1 MLIPNSRGRIGL
13 CLRAVLFAIL
23 LSSVALIAQSTPG
36 AGAIRGVVIDPK
48 GATVSGAKVAIT
60 NKATGAMVRTESSS
74 SGDFSSG
81 PLQPGEYRVRVSAPG
96 AKIAELEI
104 TVRIAVISPAEVK
117 LLAGKETEVAKISP
131 EETLVNTQQPTVQSV
146 LPEGL
151 LEILPVSGRNYLDL
165 AQLAPGVQFLDA
177 GILDSRKLGLATV
190 SIQGQSGRSVRY
202 EVDGVTIN
210 DEIAGT
216 TTQNIPASAI
226 REFNISRSTID
237 LPTELTSSGA
247 VLVSTRS
254 GENDLH
260 GEIFGLFRGK
270 SGSAALPGSA
280 SAESFSREQY
290 GARVGG
296 ALVKDKIFWFLAA
309 ERLQQNLTAAVPFA
323 APFDTLG
330 TALSR
335 PFRDLQADGRL
346 DWQRNDNAHAFYRFT
361 YDQVSQMGPF
371 GGYSSL
377 QGLREATHT
386 PSHTLGY
393 DFTRGIYTHSLRF
406 EYMRMH
412 TGVGDDSPFIA
423 TGVNNPVPGVGV
435 SIGAPVAG
443 NCGLSGSG
451 AYCAGPSPFAP
462 QLTLQSNYQVR
473 YDGTRVT
480 GAHLIRFGVTYDR
493 IQGGGFSSLF
503 FNPQLGTTGV
513 CLPGSI
519 SAVCLTSAD
528 PTAYPADFA
537 FLGNGSGFSTA
548 TSAYGFPG
556 GRLGPDNRLEGY
568 LGDNWRLRRS
578 LMVSYGLRYS
588 RETGRV
594 DHELGGVPVLNQW
607 QPGLG
612 NPVRSP
618 NTDFGPQAGLAWDVN
633 GTGKTVL
640 RIGGGVYYDTSLWSN
655 MMLDARA
662 RSKNG
667 MLTYTPE
674 VCANGNASAFTWPTA
689 VPGGNGSAIA
699 GGAAV
704 VTDAAANQVA
714 PTFCGTSI
722 SAAAAPILALSSAFQ
737 SAAASGTAS
746 QPNPNYIATAL
757 SAANANGLDVFAPD
771 FRTPRVIQM
780 NGGFQT
786 EVSKGT
792 ILSIDY
798 VRTIGTHNLL
808 IVDQNRSGSAR
819 SYNFTNAL
827 AARDAAQ
834 LAAGCAAG
842 LGQAPCVVNN
852 LGSVAAAQAA
862 YSAAGLDSNSAVTG
876 GAPCSFCAFPGIT
889 PFGVNRTGN
898 GGGNGSL
905 GTLDTLSTIGRS
917 VYWGAQIRLAQHFTN
932 PSHGIQSADF
942 QVAYSYSKFVSQS
955 PDQDLATPVNNNDNP
970 LQFTGPN
977 GMDRKHQ
984 ISFGGTFQ
992 LPWLTHLSFMGHFYS
1007 PLPAT
1012 LRLPELTNGGEIF
1025 ASDWT
1030 GGGLASGGLPEPVKG
1045 TGIGQFMRGAD
1056 TNNVQVAI
1064 SNYNTHFAGKLTPA
1078 GNCLVAASNCLGA
1091 APIPVMTTSDMSTL
1105 GWVLPTL
1112 PSLAPDA
1119 MGFPWLKT
1127 FDLRASWPIKVGDR
1141 VTVEPSASAYNIF
1154 NFANSFLP
1162 GNLAGSSLYPG
1173 PNPTLAP
1180 NGILSPSVAGGITGA
1195 TLTPF
1200 RAGLQSGSFA
1210 LGSPRQ
1216 LEFGLKITF

>member
-406 EYMRMH
+406 EYTRMH

-537 FLGNGSGFSTA
+537 FLGNGSGFSTT

-1162 GNLAGSSLYPG
+1162 GNMAGSSLYPG